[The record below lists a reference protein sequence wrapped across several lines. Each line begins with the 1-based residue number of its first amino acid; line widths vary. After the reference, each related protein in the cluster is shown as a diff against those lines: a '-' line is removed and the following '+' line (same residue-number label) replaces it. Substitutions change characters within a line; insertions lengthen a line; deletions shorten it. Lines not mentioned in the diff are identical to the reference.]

1 MQFPAGRRYRR
12 YVAHFSMILVSIIIP
27 TFNRAHLVTRAIS
40 SVLFQT
46 DPRYEILVVDDGS
59 TDSTPDVMRQ
69 FGTKIRY
76 LSLGSNHGVSVA
88 RNTGIRESTAPLLA
102 FLDSD
107 DFWLPEKLSCQMDF
121 FQHHPEYRICQ
132 TQEVWLRHGRRVN
145 PGKRHEKPSGDIFL
159 PSLRMCLVSPS
170 AVMIRRS
177 LLDETGLFDETL
189 PACEDYDLWLRIGS
203 RYPVP
208 LINRPLVMKT
218 GGHADQ
224 LSRRFPGMDRFRI
237 RSLANLLHRN
247 ILASRQEKQT
257 LEELRRKCRIYA
269 EGCFKR
275 GREEEGQFYLELP
288 EKVRSGPVTAWPL
301 PA

>member
-1 MQFPAGRRYRR
+1 MTLIS
-12 YVAHFSMILVSIIIP
+12 VIIP
-27 TFNRAHLVTRAIS
+27 TFNRAHLVRRAIS
-40 SVLFQT
+40 SVLFQKDT
-46 DPRYEILVVDDGS
+46 RYEILVVDDGS
-59 TDSTPDVMRQ
+59 TDSTLDAVHQ
-69 FGTKIRY
+69 FGSRITY
-76 LSLGSNHGVSVA
+76 LPLGSNRGVSAA
-88 RNTGIRESTAPLLA
+88 RNAGIRESTAPFLA

-107 DFWLPEKLSCQMDF
+107 DFWLPEKLSAQVDF
-121 FQHHPEYRICQ
+121 FRRNPGVRICQ
-132 TQEVWLRHGRRVN
+132 TQEVWLRHGRRIN
-145 PGKRHEKPSGDIFL
+145 PGKRHRKPSGDIFL

-170 AVMIRRS
+170 AVMIHRS

-208 LINRPLVMKT
+208 LINRPLVIKT

-247 ILASRQEKQT
+247 ILTFRQEQQT
-257 LEELRRKCRIYA
+257 LEELKRKCRIYA

-275 GREEEGQFYLELP
+275 GRKEEGQFYLALP
-288 EKVRSGPVTAWPL
+288 EKIGGGPVETWP
-301 PA
+301 PQT